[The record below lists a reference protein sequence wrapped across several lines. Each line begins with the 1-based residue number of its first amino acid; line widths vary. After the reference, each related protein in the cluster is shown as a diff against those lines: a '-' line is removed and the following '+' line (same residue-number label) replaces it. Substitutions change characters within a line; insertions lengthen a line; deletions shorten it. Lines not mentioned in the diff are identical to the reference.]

1 MALALDGILRDQG
14 SVEYRELRRKAFS
27 GIGDWDPDAI
37 ASRMEGSGLAE
48 WEIAVAYAMAN
59 DGDFIQSLKEPDMP
73 RRSMMISSIARR
85 NGIDPIAMYG
95 MYYDAM
101 IGSGLMSE
109 DDDFGLF
116 MDMSDV
122 DDDVKTTL
130 QRAKDGDA
138 DAQYEMGLRYRS
150 GDGTFEDECESF
162 RWLMEAAEHGHAAAM
177 YEVGVCYDTG
187 ICVSIDGDVADEW
200 YRKAADNGNGDAKR
214 VLGLL

>member
-1 MALALDGILRDQG
+1 MTSALDGILRDQD
-14 SVEYRELRRKAFS
+14 STEYRDLRRKAFADLP
-27 GIGDWDPDAI
+27 GWDPDTLAT
-37 ASRMEGSGLAE
+37 RMEQSGIAE
-48 WEIAVAYAMAN
+48 WEIAVACAMVA
-59 DGDFIQSLKEPDMP
+59 DGKFQQTLKEADMP
-73 RRSMMISSIARR
+73 KRSSMVSSIARR

-95 MYYDAM
+95 MYVDAM
-101 IGSGLMSE
+101 IGSGLMTE
-109 DDDFGLF
+109 DDEFGLYVDPS
-116 MDMSDV
+116 DM
-122 DDDVKTTL
+122 DDDVRDIL
-130 QRAKDGDA
+130 QKARDGDA

-162 RWLMEAAEHGHAAAM
+162 TWLMEAAEQGHAAAM

>member
-1 MALALDGILRDQG
+1 MALDGILRDQD

-27 GIGDWDPDAI
+27 GIGDWDSDTLAT
-37 ASRMEGSGLAE
+37 RMEQSGIAE
-48 WEIAVAYAMAN
+48 WEIAVACAMVA
-59 DGDFIQSLKEPDMP
+59 DGKFQQTLEEPDMP
-73 RRSMMISSIARR
+73 KRSSMVSSIARR
-85 NGIDPIAMYG
+85 NGIDPVAMYG
-95 MYYDAM
+95 MYVDAM
-101 IGSGLMSE
+101 IGSGLMTE
-109 DDDFGLF
+109 DDEYGLYV
-116 MDMSDV
+116 DLSDV
-122 DDDVKTTL
+122 DEDVKSVL
-130 QRAKDGDA
+130 QKAMDGDA

-162 RWLMEAAEHGHAAAM
+162 RWLMEAAEQGHAAAM